1 MYIVT
6 IDGQFFFGTGKYDR
20 PGYELINPQVDLAVN
35 AAGTFTFTMYPS
47 HPCYE
52 LTDNTKSIVQI
63 VKDGEAEP
71 LFRGRVLSTELGF
84 YNEKKVICEGELA
97 FLCDTIQQNYDYSEG
112 ESRKTIH
119 ELLSFFIQRHNE
131 KAGIDNIHSFK
142 IGIVNV
148 TDGDN
153 SNTDNLISAA
163 DSTFL
168 NTYESI
174 QQKLIERYGGYLYIR
189 HEEDG
194 NYIDY
199 LSSPSVTCSQKIE
212 LGENLLSFKKN
223 IEADSL
229 VTAVIPLGKERMD
242 GGEEGSGSRHN
253 IGGWNASQSITDSKD
268 IFQVTGKVG
277 GTTTYLNCLYSQS
290 AVEKYGWIEK
300 VLIFDDVVLP
310 GTLVRY
316 GESHLK
322 SMGKA
327 LSIELTAADLSGVNT
342 EIDRFKIAQYV
353 RVNSKP
359 HNLENALYV
368 VSKLSLNLTDPT
380 ANKICLGTE
389 TATITGQISNSVST
403 VSSSSTGGGGGSYD
417 ESGSASAALKSA
429 KEYTDTR
436 CADTLQSAKNY
447 TDSKAADTLNSSE
460 SYTDIKTS
468 EILKSANDYTDS
480 RFTDEEKDKLA
491 GIAENAN
498 NYVHPE
504 FPTLSS
510 GIYKMQ
516 VNNGHVSRAV
526 KAEKADILA
535 LGFEDPAAAYLPLTG
550 GTISNADYGESLK
563 VNREPTSSS
572 AALSV
577 IDYLINGNRVGVM
590 GFDLNSKLHIRNS
603 NNSEM
608 AEIDKDGT
616 VSAKYFKQSQS
627 GTLLAENST
636 NENSLTVTNA
646 EIAKYSQVYMA
657 ASWTERETVNFCDVI
672 PISAIVAGAVFTKQ
686 VYTGTRIYTYTVTCT
701 SAGAFTL
708 TQSNSTGT
716 AGTLNYMLFRR
727 CNL

>member
-63 VKDGEAEP
+63 MKDGEAEP

-148 TDGDN
+148 TDRDN

-447 TDSKAADTLNSSE
+447 ADSKAADTLNSSE

-550 GTISNADYGESLK
+550 GTISNSNYGESLK
-563 VNREPTSSS
+563 VNRGPTSSS

-590 GFDLNSKLHIRNS
+590 GFDLDSKLHIRNS
-603 NNSEM
+603 NNTEM

-627 GTLLAENST
+627 GTLIAESST
-636 NENSLTVTNA
+636 DENSLTVTNA

-657 ASWTERETVNFCDVI
+657 ASWTQQETVNFCDVI

-686 VYTGTRIYTYTVTCT
+686 IYTGTRIYTYTVTCT
-701 SAGAFTL
+701 SAGVFTL
-708 TQSNSTGT
+708 TQSNSTGA
-716 AGTLNYMLFRR
+716 AGTLRLKLYVI
-727 CNL
+727 

>member
-71 LFRGRVLSTELGF
+71 LFRGRVLSAELGF

-119 ELLSFFIQRHNE
+119 ELLTFFIQRHNE

-447 TDSKAADTLNSSE
+447 SDSKAADTLNSSE

-550 GTISNADYGESLK
+550 GTISNSNYGESLK
-563 VNREPTSSS
+563 VNRGPTSSS

-590 GFDLNSKLHIRNS
+590 GFDLDSKLHIRNS
-603 NNSEM
+603 NNTEM

-627 GTLLAENST
+627 GTLLAESST
-636 NENSLTVTNA
+636 DENSLTVTNA

-657 ASWTERETVNFCDVI
+657 ASWTQQETVNFCDVI
-672 PISAIVAGAVFTKQ
+672 PISAIAAGAVFTKQ
-686 VYTGTRIYTYTVTCT
+686 IYTGTRIYTYTVTCT

-716 AGTLNYMLFRR
+716 TGTLRLKLYVI
-727 CNL
+727 

>member
-447 TDSKAADTLNSSE
+447 TDNKAADTLNSSE

-550 GTISNADYGESLK
+550 GTISNSNYGESLK
-563 VNREPTSSS
+563 VNRGPTSSS

-590 GFDLNSKLHIRNS
+590 GFDLDSKLHIRNS
-603 NNSEM
+603 NNTEM

-627 GTLLAENST
+627 GTLLAESST
-636 NENSLTVTNA
+636 DENSLTVTNA

-686 VYTGTRIYTYTVTCT
+686 IYTGTRIYTYTVTCT

-716 AGTLNYMLFRR
+716 AGTLRLKLYVI
-727 CNL
+727 

>member
-63 VKDGEAEP
+63 MKDGEAEP

-550 GTISNADYGESLK
+550 GTISNSNYGESLK
-563 VNREPTSSS
+563 VNRGPTSSS

-590 GFDLNSKLHIRNS
+590 GFDLDSKLHIRNS
-603 NNSEM
+603 NNTEM

-627 GTLLAENST
+627 GTLLAESST
-636 NENSLTVTNA
+636 DENSLTVTNA

-686 VYTGTRIYTYTVTCT
+686 IYTGTRIYTYTVTCT

-716 AGTLNYMLFRR
+716 AGTLRLKLYVI
-727 CNL
+727 

>member
-447 TDSKAADTLNSSE
+447 SDSKAADTLNSSE

-550 GTISNADYGESLK
+550 GTISNSNYGESLK
-563 VNREPTSSS
+563 VNRGPTSSS

-657 ASWTERETVNFCDVI
+657 ASWTQQETVNFCDVI

-701 SAGAFTL
+701 SAGVFTL

-716 AGTLNYMLFRR
+716 AGTLRLKLYVI
-727 CNL
+727 

>member
-550 GTISNADYGESLK
+550 GTISNSNYGESLK
-563 VNREPTSSS
+563 VNRGPTSSS

-590 GFDLNSKLHIRNS
+590 GFDSDSKLRIRNS
-603 NNSEM
+603 NNTEM

-627 GTLLAENST
+627 GTLLAESST
-636 NENSLTVTNA
+636 DENSLTVTNA
-646 EIAKYSQVYMA
+646 EIAKYSLLYMA
-657 ASWTERETVNFCDVI
+657 ASWTQQETVNFCDVI
-672 PISAIVAGAVFTKQ
+672 PISAIAAGAVFTKQ

-701 SAGAFTL
+701 SAGVFTL
-708 TQSNSTGT
+708 TQTNSTGT
-716 AGTLNYMLFRR
+716 AGTLRLKLYVI
-727 CNL
+727 

>member
-63 VKDGEAEP
+63 MKDGEAEP

-447 TDSKAADTLNSSE
+447 ADSKAADTLNSSE

-550 GTISNADYGESLK
+550 GTISNSNYGESLK
-563 VNREPTSSS
+563 VNRGPTSSS

-590 GFDLNSKLHIRNS
+590 GFDLDSKLHIRNS
-603 NNSEM
+603 NNTEM

-627 GTLLAENST
+627 GTLLAESST
-636 NENSLTVTNA
+636 DENSLTVTNA
-646 EIAKYSQVYMA
+646 EIAKYSLLYMA
-657 ASWTERETVNFCDVI
+657 ASWTQQETVNFCDVI
-672 PISAIVAGAVFTKQ
+672 PISAIAAGAVFTKQ

-716 AGTLNYMLFRR
+716 AGTLRLKLYVI
-727 CNL
+727 

>member
-131 KAGIDNIHSFK
+131 KAGIDDIHSFK

-447 TDSKAADTLNSSE
+447 SDSKAADTLNSSE

-550 GTISNADYGESLK
+550 GTISNSNYGESLK
-563 VNREPTSSS
+563 VNRGPTSSS

-636 NENSLTVTNA
+636 SENSLTVTNA
-646 EIAKYSQVYMA
+646 EIAKYSLLYMA
-657 ASWTERETVNFCDVI
+657 ASWTQQETVNFCDVI

-701 SAGAFTL
+701 SAGVFTL
-708 TQSNSTGT
+708 TQTNSTGT
-716 AGTLNYMLFRR
+716 AGTLRLKLYVI
-727 CNL
+727 

>member
-447 TDSKAADTLNSSE
+447 SDSKAADTLNSSE

-550 GTISNADYGESLK
+550 GTISNSNYGESLK
-563 VNREPTSSS
+563 VNRGPTSSS

-590 GFDLNSKLHIRNS
+590 GFDLDSKLHIRNS
-603 NNSEM
+603 NNTEM

-627 GTLLAENST
+627 GTLLAES
-636 NENSLTVTNA
+636 
-646 EIAKYSQVYMA
+646 
-657 ASWTERETVNFCDVI
+657 
-672 PISAIVAGAVFTKQ
+672 
-686 VYTGTRIYTYTVTCT
+686 
-701 SAGAFTL
+701 
-708 TQSNSTGT
+708 
-716 AGTLNYMLFRR
+716 
-727 CNL
+727 

>member
-636 NENSLTVTNA
+636 SENSLTVTNA

-657 ASWTERETVNFCDVI
+657 ASWTQQETVNFCDVI

-701 SAGAFTL
+701 SAGVFTL
-708 TQSNSTGT
+708 TQTNSTGT
-716 AGTLNYMLFRR
+716 TGTLRLKLYVI
-727 CNL
+727 

>member
-447 TDSKAADTLNSSE
+447 TDNKAADTLNSSE

-468 EILKSANDYTDS
+468 EVLQLANDYTDS
-480 RFTDEEKDKLA
+480 RFTDEEKAKLT

-550 GTISNADYGESLK
+550 GTISNSNYGESLK
-563 VNREPTSSS
+563 VNRGPTSSS

-590 GFDLNSKLHIRNS
+590 GFDLDSKLHIRNS
-603 NNSEM
+603 NNTEM

-627 GTLLAENST
+627 GTLLAESST
-636 NENSLTVTNA
+636 DENSLTVTNA

-686 VYTGTRIYTYTVTCT
+686 IYTGTRIYTYTVTCT

-716 AGTLNYMLFRR
+716 AGTLRLKLYVI
-727 CNL
+727 

>member
-71 LFRGRVLSTELGF
+71 LFRGRVLSAELGF

-119 ELLSFFIQRHNE
+119 ELLTFFIQRHNE

-447 TDSKAADTLNSSE
+447 SDSKAADTLNSSE

-550 GTISNADYGESLK
+550 GTISNSNYGESLK
-563 VNREPTSSS
+563 VNRGPTSSS

-590 GFDLNSKLHIRNS
+590 GFDSDSKLHIRNS
-603 NNSEM
+603 NNTEM

-627 GTLLAENST
+627 GTLLAESST
-636 NENSLTVTNA
+636 DENSLTVTNA

-686 VYTGTRIYTYTVTCT
+686 IYTGTRIYTYTVTCT

-716 AGTLNYMLFRR
+716 AGTLRLKLYVI
-727 CNL
+727 

>member
-63 VKDGEAEP
+63 MKDGEAEP

-148 TDGDN
+148 TDRDN

-447 TDSKAADTLNSSE
+447 ADSKAADTLNSSE

-550 GTISNADYGESLK
+550 GTISNSNYGESLK
-563 VNREPTSSS
+563 VNRGPTSSS

-590 GFDLNSKLHIRNS
+590 GFDSDSKLHIRNS

-627 GTLLAENST
+627 GTLLAESST
-636 NENSLTVTNA
+636 DENSLTVTNA
-646 EIAKYSQVYMA
+646 EIAKYSLLYMA
-657 ASWTERETVNFCDVI
+657 ASWTQQETVNFCDVI
-672 PISAIVAGAVFTKQ
+672 PISAIAAGAVFTKQ

-701 SAGAFTL
+701 SAGVFTL
-708 TQSNSTGT
+708 TQTNSTGT
-716 AGTLNYMLFRR
+716 TGTLRLKLYVI
-727 CNL
+727 

>member
-63 VKDGEAEP
+63 MKDGEAEP

-447 TDSKAADTLNSSE
+447 ADSKAADTLNSSE

-550 GTISNADYGESLK
+550 GTISNSNYGESLK
-563 VNREPTSSS
+563 VNRGPTSSS

-590 GFDLNSKLHIRNS
+590 GFDLDSKLHIRNS
-603 NNSEM
+603 NNTEM

-636 NENSLTVTNA
+636 DENSLTVTNA

-657 ASWTERETVNFCDVI
+657 ASWTQQETVNFCDVI

-701 SAGAFTL
+701 SAGVFTL
-708 TQSNSTGT
+708 TQSNSTGA
-716 AGTLNYMLFRR
+716 AGTLRLKLYVI
-727 CNL
+727 

>member
-119 ELLSFFIQRHNE
+119 ELLTFFIQRHNE

-447 TDSKAADTLNSSE
+447 TDNKAADTLNSSE

-468 EILKSANDYTDS
+468 EVLQLANDYTDS
-480 RFTDEEKDKLA
+480 RFTDEEKAKLT

-550 GTISNADYGESLK
+550 GTISNSNYGESLK
-563 VNREPTSSS
+563 VNRGPTSSS

-657 ASWTERETVNFCDVI
+657 ASWTQQETVNFCDVI

-686 VYTGTRIYTYTVTCT
+686 IYTGTRIYTYTVTCT
-701 SAGAFTL
+701 SAGVFTL

-716 AGTLNYMLFRR
+716 TGTLRLKLYVI
-727 CNL
+727 

>member
-242 GGEEGSGSRHN
+242 EGEEGSGSRHN

-447 TDSKAADTLNSSE
+447 SDSKAADTLNSSE

-636 NENSLTVTNA
+636 SENSLTVTNA

-657 ASWTERETVNFCDVI
+657 ASWTQQETVNFCDVI

-686 VYTGTRIYTYTVTCT
+686 IYTGTRIYTYTVTCT
-701 SAGAFTL
+701 SAGVFTL
-708 TQSNSTGT
+708 TQTNSTGT
-716 AGTLNYMLFRR
+716 AGTLRLKLYVI
-727 CNL
+727 

>member
-63 VKDGEAEP
+63 MKDGEAEP

-131 KAGIDNIHSFK
+131 KAGIDDIHSFK

-550 GTISNADYGESLK
+550 GTISNSNYGESLK
-563 VNREPTSSS
+563 VNRGPTSSS

-590 GFDLNSKLHIRNS
+590 GFDSDSKLRIRNS
-603 NNSEM
+603 NNTEM

-627 GTLLAENST
+627 GTLLAESST
-636 NENSLTVTNA
+636 DENSLTVTNA

-686 VYTGTRIYTYTVTCT
+686 IYTGTRIYTYTVTCT

-716 AGTLNYMLFRR
+716 AGTLRLKLYVI
-727 CNL
+727 

>member
-480 RFTDEEKDKLA
+480 RFTDEEKTKLA

-535 LGFEDPAAAYLPLTG
+535 LGFEDPAATYLPLTG
-550 GTISNADYGESLK
+550 GTISNSNYGESLK

-627 GTLLAENST
+627 GAFLAESST
-636 NENSLTVTNA
+636 DENSLTVTNA

-657 ASWTERETVNFCDVI
+657 ASWTQQETVNFCDVI

-701 SAGAFTL
+701 SAGVFTL

-716 AGTLNYMLFRR
+716 AGTLRLKLYVI
-727 CNL
+727 

>member
-119 ELLSFFIQRHNE
+119 ELLTFFIQRHNE

-447 TDSKAADTLNSSE
+447 TDNKAADTLNSSE

-468 EILKSANDYTDS
+468 EVLQLANDYTDS
-480 RFTDEEKDKLA
+480 RFTDEEKAKLT

-535 LGFEDPAAAYLPLTG
+535 LGFEDPAAAYWPLTG
-550 GTISNADYGESLK
+550 GTISNSNYGESLK
-563 VNREPTSSS
+563 VNRGPTSSS

-646 EIAKYSQVYMA
+646 EIAKYSLLYMA
-657 ASWTERETVNFCDVI
+657 ASWTQQETVNFCDVI

-701 SAGAFTL
+701 SAGVFTL

-716 AGTLNYMLFRR
+716 AGTLRLKLYVI
-727 CNL
+727 

>member
-550 GTISNADYGESLK
+550 GTISNSNYGESLK
-563 VNREPTSSS
+563 VNRGPTSSS

-590 GFDLNSKLHIRNS
+590 GFDSDSKLRIRNS
-603 NNSEM
+603 NNTEM

-627 GTLLAENST
+627 GTLLAESST
-636 NENSLTVTNA
+636 DENSLTVTNA

-657 ASWTERETVNFCDVI
+657 ASWTERETVNCCDVI

-686 VYTGTRIYTYTVTCT
+686 IYTGTRIYTYTVTCT

-716 AGTLNYMLFRR
+716 AGTLRLKLYVI
-727 CNL
+727 

>member
-71 LFRGRVLSTELGF
+71 LFRGRVLSAELGF

-119 ELLSFFIQRHNE
+119 ELLTFFIQRHNE

-447 TDSKAADTLNSSE
+447 SDSKAADTLNSSE

-563 VNREPTSSS
+563 VNRGPTSSS

-590 GFDLNSKLHIRNS
+590 GFDSDSKLHIRNS

-616 VSAKYFKQSQS
+616 VSAKYFKQTQS

-636 NENSLTVTNA
+636 DENSLTVTNA
-646 EIAKYSQVYMA
+646 EIVKYSLLYMA
-657 ASWTERETVNFCDVI
+657 ASWTQQETVNFCDVI

-686 VYTGTRIYTYTVTCT
+686 IYTGTRIYTYTVTCT
-701 SAGAFTL
+701 SAGVFTL
-708 TQSNSTGT
+708 TQTNSTGT
-716 AGTLNYMLFRR
+716 TGTLRLKLYVI
-727 CNL
+727 

>member
-550 GTISNADYGESLK
+550 GTISNSNYGESLK
-563 VNREPTSSS
+563 VNRGPTSSS

-590 GFDLNSKLHIRNS
+590 GFDLDSKLHIRNS
-603 NNSEM
+603 NNTEM

-627 GTLLAENST
+627 GTLLAESST
-636 NENSLTVTNA
+636 DENSLTVTNA
-646 EIAKYSQVYMA
+646 EIAKYSLLYMA
-657 ASWTERETVNFCDVI
+657 ASWTQQETVNFCDVI
-672 PISAIVAGAVFTKQ
+672 PISAIAAGAVFTKQ

-701 SAGAFTL
+701 SAGVFTL
-708 TQSNSTGT
+708 TQTNSTGT
-716 AGTLNYMLFRR
+716 AGTLRLKLYVI
-727 CNL
+727 

>member
-119 ELLSFFIQRHNE
+119 ELLTFFIQRHNE

-447 TDSKAADTLNSSE
+447 TDNKAADTLNSSE

-550 GTISNADYGESLK
+550 GTISNSNYGESLK
-563 VNREPTSSS
+563 VNRGPTSSS

-590 GFDLNSKLHIRNS
+590 GFDSDSKLHIRNS

-646 EIAKYSQVYMA
+646 EIAKYSLLYMA
-657 ASWTERETVNFCDVI
+657 ASWTQQETVNFCDVI

-701 SAGAFTL
+701 SAGVFTL

-716 AGTLNYMLFRR
+716 AGTLRLKLYVI
-727 CNL
+727 

>member
-63 VKDGEAEP
+63 MKDGEAEP

-447 TDSKAADTLNSSE
+447 SDSKAADTLNSSE

-550 GTISNADYGESLK
+550 GTISNSNYGESLK
-563 VNREPTSSS
+563 VNRGPTSSS

-590 GFDLNSKLHIRNS
+590 GFDLDSKLHIRNS
-603 NNSEM
+603 NNTEM

-627 GTLLAENST
+627 GTLLAESST
-636 NENSLTVTNA
+636 DENSLTVTNA

-686 VYTGTRIYTYTVTCT
+686 IYTGTRIYTYTVTCT

-716 AGTLNYMLFRR
+716 AGTLRLKLYVI
-727 CNL
+727 

>member
-71 LFRGRVLSTELGF
+71 LFRGRVLSAELGF

-119 ELLSFFIQRHNE
+119 ELLTFFIQRHNE

-447 TDSKAADTLNSSE
+447 SDSKAADTLNSSE

-550 GTISNADYGESLK
+550 GTISNSNYGESLK
-563 VNREPTSSS
+563 VNRGPTSSS

-590 GFDLNSKLHIRNS
+590 GFDSDSKLHIRNS

-627 GTLLAENST
+627 GMLLTESST
-636 NENSLTVTNA
+636 DENSLTVTNA
-646 EIAKYSQVYMA
+646 EIVKYSQVYMA

-686 VYTGTRIYTYTVTCT
+686 IYTGTRIYTYTVTCT
-701 SAGAFTL
+701 SAGVFTL
-708 TQSNSTGT
+708 TQTNSTGT
-716 AGTLNYMLFRR
+716 AGTLRLKLYVI
-727 CNL
+727 

>member
-71 LFRGRVLSTELGF
+71 LFRGRVLSAELGF

-119 ELLSFFIQRHNE
+119 ELLTFFIQRHNE

-242 GGEEGSGSRHN
+242 GGEKGSGSRHN

-447 TDSKAADTLNSSE
+447 SDSKAADTLNSSE

-550 GTISNADYGESLK
+550 GTISNSNYGESLK
-563 VNREPTSSS
+563 VNRGPTSSS

-590 GFDLNSKLHIRNS
+590 GFDLDSKLHIRNS
-603 NNSEM
+603 NNTEM

-636 NENSLTVTNA
+636 DENSLTVTNA

-686 VYTGTRIYTYTVTCT
+686 IYTGTRIYTYTVTCT

-716 AGTLNYMLFRR
+716 AGTLRLKLYVI
-727 CNL
+727 

>member
-63 VKDGEAEP
+63 MKDGEAEP

-447 TDSKAADTLNSSE
+447 TDNKAADTLNSSE

-550 GTISNADYGESLK
+550 GTISNSNYGESLK
-563 VNREPTSSS
+563 VNRGPTSSS

-590 GFDLNSKLHIRNS
+590 GFDSDSKLRIRNS
-603 NNSEM
+603 NNTEM

-627 GTLLAENST
+627 GTLLAESST
-636 NENSLTVTNA
+636 DENSLTVTNA
-646 EIAKYSQVYMA
+646 EIAKYSLLYMA
-657 ASWTERETVNFCDVI
+657 ASWTQQETVNFCDVI

-701 SAGAFTL
+701 SAGVFTL

-716 AGTLNYMLFRR
+716 AGTLRLKLYVI
-727 CNL
+727 

>member
-119 ELLSFFIQRHNE
+119 ELLTFFIQRHNE

-447 TDSKAADTLNSSE
+447 TDNKAADTLNSSE

-468 EILKSANDYTDS
+468 EVLQLANDYTDS
-480 RFTDEEKDKLA
+480 RFTDEEKAKLT

-550 GTISNADYGESLK
+550 GTISNSNYGESLK
-563 VNREPTSSS
+563 VNRGPTSSS

-646 EIAKYSQVYMA
+646 EIVKYSQVYMA
-657 ASWTERETVNFCDVI
+657 ASWTQQETVNFCDVI
-672 PISAIVAGAVFTKQ
+672 PISAIAAGAVFTKQ

-701 SAGAFTL
+701 SAGVFTL

-716 AGTLNYMLFRR
+716 AGTLRLKLYVI
-727 CNL
+727 

>member
-550 GTISNADYGESLK
+550 GTISNSNYGESLK
-563 VNREPTSSS
+563 VNRGPTSSS

-590 GFDLNSKLHIRNS
+590 GFDSDSKLRIRNS
-603 NNSEM
+603 NNTEM

-646 EIAKYSQVYMA
+646 EIVKYSQVYMA
-657 ASWTERETVNFCDVI
+657 ASWTQQETVNFCDVI
-672 PISAIVAGAVFTKQ
+672 PISAIAAGAVFTKQ

-701 SAGAFTL
+701 SAGVFTL

-716 AGTLNYMLFRR
+716 AGTLRLKLYVI
-727 CNL
+727 

>member
-447 TDSKAADTLNSSE
+447 TDNKAADTLNSSE

-468 EILKSANDYTDS
+468 EVLQLANDYTDS
-480 RFTDEEKDKLA
+480 RFTDEEKAKLT

-550 GTISNADYGESLK
+550 GTISNSNYGESLK
-563 VNREPTSSS
+563 VNRGPTSSS

-590 GFDLNSKLHIRNS
+590 GFDSDSKLRIRNS
-603 NNSEM
+603 NNTEM

-627 GTLLAENST
+627 GTLLAESST
-636 NENSLTVTNA
+636 DENSLTVTNA
-646 EIAKYSQVYMA
+646 EIAKYSLLYMA
-657 ASWTERETVNFCDVI
+657 ASWTQQETVNFCDVI
-672 PISAIVAGAVFTKQ
+672 PISAIAAGAVFTKQ

-701 SAGAFTL
+701 SAGVFTL
-708 TQSNSTGT
+708 TQTNSTGT
-716 AGTLNYMLFRR
+716 AGTLRLKLYVI
-727 CNL
+727 

>member
-447 TDSKAADTLNSSE
+447 SDSKAADTLNSSE

-550 GTISNADYGESLK
+550 GTISNSNYGESLK
-563 VNREPTSSS
+563 VNRGPTSSS

-590 GFDLNSKLHIRNS
+590 GFDSDSKLRIRNS
-603 NNSEM
+603 NNTEM

-646 EIAKYSQVYMA
+646 EIAKYSLLYMA
-657 ASWTERETVNFCDVI
+657 ASWTQQETVNFCDVI
-672 PISAIVAGAVFTKQ
+672 PISAIAAGAVFTKQ

-701 SAGAFTL
+701 SAGVFTL
-708 TQSNSTGT
+708 TQTNSTGT
-716 AGTLNYMLFRR
+716 AGTLRLKLYVI
-727 CNL
+727 

>member
-71 LFRGRVLSTELGF
+71 LFRGRVLSAELGF

-119 ELLSFFIQRHNE
+119 ELLTFFIQRHNE

-447 TDSKAADTLNSSE
+447 SDSKAADTLNSSE

-550 GTISNADYGESLK
+550 GTISNSNYGESLK
-563 VNREPTSSS
+563 VNRGPTSSS

-590 GFDLNSKLHIRNS
+590 GFDLDSKLHIRNS
-603 NNSEM
+603 NNTEM

-627 GTLLAENST
+627 GTLLAESST
-636 NENSLTVTNA
+636 DENSLTVTNA

-708 TQSNSTGT
+708 TQTNSTGT
-716 AGTLNYMLFRR
+716 AGTLRLKLYVI
-727 CNL
+727 

>member
-63 VKDGEAEP
+63 MKDGEAEP

-550 GTISNADYGESLK
+550 GTISNSNYGESLK
-563 VNREPTSSS
+563 VNRGPTSSS

-590 GFDLNSKLHIRNS
+590 GFDSDSKLRIRNS
-603 NNSEM
+603 NNTEM

-627 GTLLAENST
+627 GTLFAENST

-646 EIAKYSQVYMA
+646 EIAKYSLLYMA
-657 ASWTERETVNFCDVI
+657 ASWTQQETVNFCDVI

-701 SAGAFTL
+701 SAGVFTL

-716 AGTLNYMLFRR
+716 AGTLRLKLYVI
-727 CNL
+727 

>member
-447 TDSKAADTLNSSE
+447 TDNKAADTLNSSE

-468 EILKSANDYTDS
+468 EVLQLANDYTDS
-480 RFTDEEKDKLA
+480 RFTDEEKAKLT

-550 GTISNADYGESLK
+550 GTISNSNYGESLK
-563 VNREPTSSS
+563 VNRGPTSSS

-590 GFDLNSKLHIRNS
+590 GFDLDSKLHIRNS
-603 NNSEM
+603 NNTEM

-636 NENSLTVTNA
+636 DENSLTVTNA

-686 VYTGTRIYTYTVTCT
+686 IYTGTRIYTYTVTCT

-716 AGTLNYMLFRR
+716 AGTLRLKLYVI
-727 CNL
+727 